1 MAGGTC
7 PHETQSHRPGHGE
20 ESRPRLSRGWRGP
33 RRHRAGGLAAPG
45 GMGAATQAS
54 RPTGTGQ
61 LWGHHAQGPKHGL
74 LKGLQG
80 PGLFA
85 APSPSATCQLE
96 MGSQGDSR

>member
-1 MAGGTC
+1 MRRRATDPVTGRRADPASHGGGVVLDDTGLGGWQ
-7 PHETQSHRPGHGE
+7 PLGEWGLPPRP
-20 ESRPRLSRGWRGP
+20 
-33 RRHRAGGLAAPG
+33 PG
-45 GMGAATQAS
+45 
-54 RPTGTGQ
+54 PTGTGQ